1 MKTQPSYAG
10 GSVLMWGWDFLFVSS
25 LFPSNFHYSHFKCP
39 EFSSPTTL
47 SLALA
52 QYTWLGGENRVLF
65 MLLLLFSRQVMPDS
79 LWPHGLQHVIS
90 LYPSLSPRVC
100 PSSRPLKQWCHPTIF
115 CHPLLLLSWILPSI
129 RSFPVSQ
136 FFPQVTKVLE
146 FQLWHQSFQWLF
158 RVFYIMDNNFLYT
171 RHGSKH

>member
-25 LFPSNFHYSHFKCP
+25 LFPSSFRYSHFKCP
-39 EFSSPTTL
+39 EFSWPTTL

-136 FFPQVTKVLE
+136 FFPSGD
-146 FQLWHQSFQWLF
+146 QSIGVSTLAS
-158 RVFYIMDNNFLYT
+158 VFPMIIQGFLYY
-171 RHGSKH
+171 GQQFPIYQAWK

>member
-25 LFPSNFHYSHFKCP
+25 LFPSSFCYSHFKCP
-39 EFSSPTTL
+39 EFSWPTTL

-90 LYPSLSPRVC
+90 LYPYHPEFAQVHVHWSNDAIQ
-100 PSSRPLKQWCHPTIF
+100 PSSVTLFSFCLESCPASGLFQW
-115 CHPLLLLSWILPSI
+115 
-129 RSFPVSQ
+129 VSSSH
-136 FFPQVTKVLE
+136 QVTKVLE